1 MQKEVLQPIHEQV
14 FFTESEINLDD
25 LMQTCSQKTLKEEYP
40 LADSVENNVV
50 IYDARNITP
59 LIDNSNQEK
68 RVKTELNH
76 ILEKGPGVFAIR
88 NLYEEKVIDES
99 NVIFDKIKIRVT
111 LFLTRLLKMKLLI
124 KTIISLLVAIQGY
137 GTAFKRLPSK
147 TLKPLSVIMLTT
159 S

>member
-59 LIDNSNQEK
+59 LIDNSNQE
-68 RVKTELNH
+68 
-76 ILEKGPGVFAIR
+76 
-88 NLYEEKVIDES
+88 
-99 NVIFDKIKIRVT
+99 
-111 LFLTRLLKMKLLI
+111 
-124 KTIISLLVAIQGY
+124 
-137 GTAFKRLPSK
+137 
-147 TLKPLSVIMLTT
+147 
-159 S
+159 